1 MLKRLAGNV
10 YELRLL
16 DSPGEMYA
24 VEELQR
30 RVWPGSETDIVP
42 GHLLVTAAH
51 NGGLV
56 IGAYRLPDESGTNIS
71 DRVMNSA
78 PTSSP
83 DPEGLLVGFVFGFP
97 GLYQTAD
104 GWREK
109 HCSHMLGVLPEYRDQ
124 GLGWNLKR
132 AQWQLVRKQGIELI
146 TWTYDPLQS
155 RNGYLNIANL
165 GSVCSTYIQD
175 AYGVMQD
182 ELNLGLSSDRFQV
195 DWWVN
200 SNRVTRRLS
209 QKSRPRLDLAH
220 YIAANSQIIN
230 PTEMDQ
236 AGFPSPTDQEPDLP
250 DLIKAVDAGT
260 HPILLV
266 EIPSDITHIKKSS
279 IELAQRWRFHTR
291 YIFEELF
298 TTGYLVTDFIYL
310 PGSSPRSFYVL
321 VHGNLTL

>member
-1 MLKRLAGNV
+1 
-10 YELRLL
+10 
-16 DSPGEMYA
+16 
-24 VEELQR
+24 
-30 RVWPGSETDIVP
+30 
-42 GHLLVTAAH
+42 
-51 NGGLV
+51 
-56 IGAYRLPDESGTNIS
+56 
-71 DRVMNSA
+71 
-78 PTSSP
+78 
-83 DPEGLLVGFVFGFP
+83 
-97 GLYQTAD
+97 
-104 GWREK
+104 
-109 HCSHMLGVLPEYRDQ
+109 
-124 GLGWNLKR
+124 
-132 AQWQLVRKQGIELI
+132 
-146 TWTYDPLQS
+146 
-155 RNGYLNIANL
+155 
-165 GSVCSTYIQD
+165 
-175 AYGVMQD
+175 MQD

-209 QKSRPRLDLAH
+209 RKSRPRLDLAH